1 MQLDINT
8 PSSGTSIV
16 ASAASAEEQARR
28 GITGMGSSLGNAS
41 ESNNA
46 EAVLRVIESAA
57 HVRRRYQ
64 FFVWSQSYLSALVP
78 HDLSICAS
86 YHRARQSMVFE
97 TFNARPFPDG
107 LLPLLSDT
115 GSLLLQ
121 GVISSWMASGGV
133 PTIVDL
139 VGLARRTRV
148 VDPSLLSKAGIEQL
162 MVHGVSRPQRPDEL
176 ESLFMFSNQVRPWSD
191 TDRRCLEMILPQLH
205 SAYLRAQ
212 SVENDLT
219 GVATGALLVN
229 GREHPTPITERERQ
243 ILGWVREGKSNQEIG
258 KLLCISALTVK
269 NHVQKILRK
278 LNAANRAQAV
288 ARAMSLR
295 LIET

>member
-1 MQLDINT
+1 MDHHFNR
-8 PSSGTSIV
+8 SSPAAPIV
-16 ASAASAEEQARR
+16 AAVVGAPEQTGR
-28 GITGMGSSLGNAS
+28 GINGMGSSLGNAN
-41 ESNNA
+41 ETNHA

-64 FFVWSQSYLSALVP
+64 FFVWSQSYLNALVP

-86 YHRARQSMVFE
+86 YHRARHEMVFE
-97 TFNARPFPDG
+97 AFNSRPFPEG

-115 GSLLLQ
+115 SSLLLQ
-121 GVISSWMASGGV
+121 GVVSSWMAGGGV

-148 VDPSLLSKAGIEQL
+148 VDPSLLAEAGIEHL
-162 MVHGVSRPQRPDEL
+162 MVHGVARPQRPDEL
-176 ESLFMFSNQVRPWSD
+176 ESLFIFSNQVRPWGEP
-191 TDRRCLEMILPQLH
+191 DRRHLEMILPQLH

-212 SVENDLT
+212 SVENDLN
-219 GVATGALLVN
+219 GALSGHLVQN
-229 GREHPTPITERERQ
+229 GREHAAPITERERQ

-288 ARAMSLR
+288 ARAMSLK
-295 LIET
+295 LIAS